1 MYRCDGSLFI
11 GKFKNGL
18 ADGMGY
24 LIFSN
29 GDLYEGFFVK
39 DMVDDP
45 KGKNLKNL
53 GKLISHSSI
62 YFGGYLKNSFHGEG

>member
-1 MYRCDGSLFI
+1 
-11 GKFKNGL
+11 
-18 ADGMGY
+18 MGY

-53 GKLISHSSI
+53 GKLICHSSI
-62 YFGGYLKNSFHGEG
+62 YFGGYLKNSLHGEG